1 MSENKSLNNISNM
14 LKDPKQRS
22 IVAILGIIGVIAIGF
37 GFWNSSKTKT
47 QKASQEAAGAYVAK
61 APNMEVVPGSSS
73 NLEYNKQV
81 QVKNEKD
88 GEKALEENKSF
99 LPTLTNDSSFSN
111 VSPID
116 QLDQQLKLERQQQE
130 EMKKQE
136 EPVVEAPPPP
146 PAPAPVPVPEPVVEA
161 PPPPPVI
168 IEPPPVVVAPPVQMV
183 VQRPKPK
190 YGAEDALLIATLS
203 EVWKNKAS
211 ASEFDYARAGGAAA
225 GGAANSQVSEGMVAQ
240 EANAGTQA
248 SGIGAIPISKAG
260 DIHVAVLETGVNS
273 DEPSPI
279 LAKIVSGPLKGT
291 RLIGSINVTGEK
303 VILAFTTASIPRH
316 PKSVGIQAVA
326 IDANTSRT
334 ALATS
339 VDNHYFLKYGVLL
352 GATFLGGFA
361 DALTNNNKTTI
372 VQNGQVIQVP
382 NGGMTTKELTQ
393 QGLGSVGKELANQ
406 AKQTSQ
412 ALKPT
417 ITVDSGTAMG
427 ILILSDF
434 VIANQ

>member
-47 QKASQEAAGAYVAK
+47 QKASQESAGAYVAK

-146 PAPAPVPVPEPVVEA
+146 P
-161 PPPPPVI
+161 VI

-225 GGAANSQVSEGMVAQ
+225 GGAANSQVSEGTVAQ
-240 EANAGTQA
+240 GSNTGTQA
-248 SGIGAIPISKAG
+248 SGMGAIPISKAG

-352 GATFLGGFA
+352 GATFLGGYA

-382 NGGMTTKELTQ
+382 NDGMTTKELTQ

>member
-47 QKASQEAAGAYVAK
+47 QKASQESAGAYVAK

-146 PAPAPVPVPEPVVEA
+146 P
-161 PPPPPVI
+161 VI

-225 GGAANSQVSEGMVAQ
+225 GGAANSQVSEGTVAQ
-240 EANAGTQA
+240 GANTGTQA

-260 DIHVAVLETGVNS
+260 DIHVAVLETGINS

-382 NGGMTTKELTQ
+382 NGDMTTKELTQ

>member
-1 MSENKSLNNISNM
+1 MSENKKLNNINNM

-22 IVAILGIIGVIAIGF
+22 IVAILVLIGVVAIGY
-37 GFWNSSKTKT
+37 GFWTSSKAKSQKT
-47 QKASQEAAGAYVAK
+47 SQEAAGAYVAK
-61 APNMEVVPGSSS
+61 APQMEVVPGSSS

-81 QVKNEKD
+81 QTKNEKD

-116 QLDQQLKLERQQQE
+116 QLDQQLKLERQ
-130 EMKKQE
+130 KQE
-136 EPVVEAPPPP
+136 ELKKREEPE
-146 PAPAPVPVPEPVVEA
+146 PVPVPEPTPTPVPVPVPVPE
-161 PPPPPVI
+161 PTPVPVI
-168 IEPPPVVVAPPVQMV
+168 IEPPPVVVAPPVRTI
-183 VQRPKPK
+183 VQKPKPK

-211 ASEFDYARAGGAAA
+211 ASEYDYARAGGQN
-225 GGAANSQVSEGMVAQ
+225 GGS
-240 EANAGTQA
+240 AGTAQHTNDAAVSQTTETTGSQA
-248 SGIGAIPISKAG
+248 NGMGAIPISKAG

-303 VILAFTTASIPRH
+303 VILAFSTASIPRH

-334 ALATS
+334 ALAS
-339 VDNHYFLKYGVLL
+339 NVDNHYFMRYGVLL

-372 VQNGQVIQVP
+372 VQNGQVIQIP
-382 NGGMTTKELTQ
+382 NGGLSTKELTQ

-406 AKQTSQ
+406 AKQAGQ
-412 ALKPT
+412 GLKPT

-427 ILILSDF
+427 VLILSDF

>member
-61 APNMEVVPGSSS
+61 APTMEVVPGSSS

-116 QLDQQLKLERQQQE
+116 QLDQQLKLERQKQE
-130 EMKKQE
+130 EIKKQE
-136 EPVVEAPPPP
+136 EPVVEAP
-146 PAPAPVPVPEPVVEA
+146 

-225 GGAANSQVSEGMVAQ
+225 GGAVNSQVSEGTVAQ
-240 EANAGTQA
+240 GSNTGTQA
-248 SGIGAIPISKAG
+248 SGMGAIPISKAG
-260 DIHVAVLETGVNS
+260 DIHVAVLETGINS

>member
-37 GFWNSSKTKT
+37 GFWNSNKTKT
-47 QKASQEAAGAYVAK
+47 QKSSQEAAGAYVAK
-61 APNMEVVPGSSS
+61 APSMEVVPGSSS

-99 LPTLTNDSSFSN
+99 LPTLTNDTSFSN

-146 PAPAPVPVPEPVVEA
+146 PPPEPVPEPVIEVP

-211 ASEFDYARAGGAAA
+211 ASEFDYARAGGATA
-225 GGAANSQVSEGMVAQ
+225 GVTANPQVSEGMVDQ
-240 EANAGTQA
+240 GANTGTQA

-303 VILAFTTASIPRH
+303 VVLAFTTASIPRH

-352 GATFLGGFA
+352 GATFLGGYA

-372 VQNGQVIQVP
+372 VQNGQVIQIP
-382 NGGMTTKELTQ
+382 DGGMNTKELTQ